1 MKATPTSNRGIR
13 FVNAA
18 LVVLAGSIIVGA
30 ACSSTPPPTTALPES
45 TPPQVDTT
53 TIWMDTV
60 RRGDLQIERR
70 GAGQLRQSEA
80 GELYAQ
86 LRIPESQSFDL
97 EVGQPAVIDLR
108 VAEVS
113 ARVAELADEIAQG
126 TRMVW
131 LEFTGDVPE
140 QALRGMSID
149 GRIEVG
155 VVEDTLFVGRPAYG
169 QSNARMG
176 LFKLDDEGRFAIRVP
191 VETGAASVNLIQ
203 ILDGLEEGDEVI
215 LSDMSR
221 WDAFDRLALR

>member
-18 LVVLAGSIIVGA
+18 LVVLAGSVIVGA
-30 ACSSTPPPTTALPES
+30 ACSSTPPPATEPQAS
-45 TPPQVDTT
+45 TPPQVDTAT
-53 TIWMDTV
+53 VWMDTV
-60 RRGDLQIERR
+60 RRGDLRIERR
-70 GAGQLRQSEA
+70 GAGQLLQSA
-80 GELYAQ
+80 DGELYPQ
-86 LRIPESQSFDL
+86 LRVPESQSLDL

-108 VAEVS
+108 IAEVP
-113 ARVAELADEIAQG
+113 ARVAGLADEIAQG
-126 TRMVW
+126 TRRVR
-131 LEFTGDVPE
+131 LEFTGEVPE

-149 GRIEVG
+149 GWIEIG

-191 VETGAASVNLIQ
+191 VETGTASVNLIQ